1 MSLTK
6 VKLSP
11 KVVLVL
17 FVALTYLPFI
27 NQAFHIDDPF
37 YLEVAENTLKK
48 PFFPYD
54 FPAQQQGLTAP
65 DAASHSHLP
74 LTSYYLALI
83 KAISGSDQEWIYH
96 LAFLIFPLLAALEF
110 FDLAGAFVQ
119 SRLAVTLLLVGSPA
133 FLVLSHTLMTDVPL
147 LAFWILTLS
156 RFLKIMEGK
165 GMRRDWIALTLG
177 LLAAS
182 FISLLSLGLILLMG
196 ASILIRR
203 FSPAQTHLSDIH
215 LRRLLLIF
223 SLPLLLWTL
232 WYLRAYLHYDRF
244 VLVNTLLHMNK
255 REAFSLDLIGLKFI
269 SLIVNLGGAFLFP
282 LVFWYG
288 FARHVATRIF
298 LLIFLLSFVPFYMG
312 FPWSQEWSW
321 THVLLFSLFL
331 STGLLILNKLL
342 ALFFN
347 TAKNLTQNF
356 ELHQSFLLL
365 WLLGIFAA
373 YLLIFYSG
381 SVRYALLALPPVIL
395 LWMNHLERRFRNP
408 FSRRNLIWLAVF
420 LTTSYSLAIAT
431 ADYRFANLYRSSASE
446 LSSDYSQPDRTIWF
460 AGEWGFKY
468 YMTKHGAKS
477 ITRAQIGP
485 RAGDI
490 IVKPYQALP
499 WVTLYDGPSY
509 TQLLE
514 QRQASVTG
522 SVRILDFFSH
532 AGFYSTGWGIL
543 PFSISTSDRWE
554 WFNVYLVTQEYDG
567 PIPEP
572 ETAW

>member
-1 MSLTK
+1 M
-6 VKLSP
+6 SP
-11 KVVLVL
+11 KAILVL
-17 FVALTYLPFI
+17 IVALTYLPFI

-54 FPAQQQGLTAP
+54 FPAQQQGLTGP

-83 KAISGSDQEWIYH
+83 KAISGSDKEWIYH
-96 LAFLIFPLLAALEF
+96 LAFLIFPILAALEF

-119 SRLAVTLLLVGSPA
+119 SRFAVTLLLVGSPA

-165 GMRRDWIALTLG
+165 GLRRDWIALTLG

-196 ASILIRR
+196 ASIYIRR
-203 FSPAQTHLSDIH
+203 FSPAQVHLSDIH

-288 FARHVATRIF
+288 FARSVAVRIF

-312 FPWSQEWSW
+312 FQWSQEWNW
-321 THVLLFSLFL
+321 IHVFLFSLFL

-342 ALFFN
+342 ALLFK
-347 TAKNLTQNF
+347 TAWAFPDRSL
-356 ELHQSFLLL
+356 LLL

-373 YLLIFYSG
+373 YLLIFYNG

-395 LWMNHLERRFRNP
+395 LWMNHLEKRIRKP
-408 FSRRNLIWLAVF
+408 FLRRNLIWLAVF

-468 YMTKHGAKS
+468 YMKKSGAKS
-477 ITRAQIGP
+477 ITRTEIGP
-485 RAGDI
+485 SAGDI
-490 IVKPYQALP
+490 IIKPYQALP

-522 SVRILDFFSH
+522 TIRMLDFFSH

-543 PFSISTSDRWE
+543 PFSINTSDRWE
-554 WFNVYLVTQEYDG
+554 WFNVFLVTQEYEG
-567 PIPEP
+567 PIPDP